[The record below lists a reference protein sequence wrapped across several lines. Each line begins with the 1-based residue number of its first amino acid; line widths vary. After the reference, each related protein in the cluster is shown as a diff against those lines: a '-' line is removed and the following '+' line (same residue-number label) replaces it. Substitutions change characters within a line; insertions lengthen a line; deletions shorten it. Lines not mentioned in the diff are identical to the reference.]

1 MNNWQP
7 AFEDWCKTQLNRL
20 ENSSPVTVY
29 GRIKGIKG
37 ILLESYLPQARI
49 GDLCKIQGHQREALL
64 AEVVGFNPQ
73 YVLLSAL
80 GPLDGVAQEA
90 LVVPLYLPHTIKVSA
105 HLLGN
110 VLDGFG
116 RPLEATGTGAF
127 VINSNTPG
135 AVKVLRPP
143 IMASER
149 PRIDSILTTGLRA
162 IDGMLTLG
170 IGQRIAVFA
179 GAGCGKTTLLAE
191 LARNASCDVIV
202 FALVGERGRELREFL
217 EHELDAALRKKTVV
231 VCATSD
237 RSSMERTRAAFTAT
251 AIAEGFRDEGKD
263 VLLIIDSLTRFAR
276 AQREIGLALGE
287 PLGRGGLPPSVY
299 TLLPDLV
306 ERAGRAP
313 QGSITAIYSVLIEQD
328 SMNDPVADEVR
339 SLIDGHI
346 ILSRRLVQNSHFPA
360 IDILQSLSRIMPNI
374 VNQQQIDQANMV
386 RRMMAA
392 HNEVELLIRLGE
404 YQQGNDKFT
413 DNAINAQHP
422 INDFL
427 RQSLRDP
434 ADFTETLDSL
444 EKVSQYGYE

>member
-7 AFEDWCKTQLNRL
+7 AFADWCKTQLSRL
-20 ENSSPVTVY
+20 ENSSPVMVY

-49 GDLCKIQGHQREALL
+49 GDLCQIQSHHSEALL

-90 LVVPLYLPHTIKVSA
+90 LVIPLYLPHTIEVSA
-105 HLLGN
+105 RLLGN

-116 RPLEATGTGAF
+116 RPLEATGRGAF
-127 VINSNTPG
+127 VINTNTPG

-374 VNQQQIDQANMV
+374 VNQQQIEQANRV

-413 DNAINAQHP
+413 DNAINAQDE

-434 ADFTETLDSL
+434 TDFADTLDSL